1 VYHSASNSHKTRQER
16 AQLETVKPVLSM
28 ITVFSPGRVNLIG
41 EHTDYNDGYVMPA
54 AIDRGLTMHA
64 NLNRD
69 GIIRLVARDVGQTF
83 SCRIDEPLPHDGFV
97 WTHYVLGVVEQMWDR
112 GMEKSGFD
120 LDFGGNLPI
129 GAGMSSSAALTGGT
143 AFCLNELTGMGYS
156 RPQLATIAQAAEHQF
171 VGIRSG
177 ILDQFANLNCIEGH
191 AMLLDCRSLE
201 VNMLPFPSDQ
211 IAIVLCD
218 TTIRREL
225 VASEYN
231 ARRAQCEAAVA
242 ALQPLYP
249 EVASLRDVSQDM
261 LMIHR
266 EKMDPI
272 TWRRSRYVV
281 LENERTVEAAK
292 ALTSG
297 DMVRFGELMLES
309 HRGLQHEYNVSCKEL
324 DIMVELALP
333 LDGMIGCRMM
343 GGGFGGCTINLV
355 MVDHVEAFTASMRD
369 SYLNMTGLNA
379 NIHVAGIKEGTRIVK
394 TSDT

>member
-1 VYHSASNSHKTRQER
+1 
-16 AQLETVKPVLSM
+16 M

-41 EHTDYNDGYVMPA
+41 EHTDYNDGFVMPA

-64 NLNRD
+64 SLNTERTV
-69 GIIRLVARDVGQTF
+69 RLRARDINQTF
-83 SCRIDEPLPHDGFV
+83 ECPIDAPLPHSGLG
-97 WTHYVLGVVEQMWDR
+97 WTDYVLGVIDQMWSA
-112 GMEKSGFD
+112 GIEKTGFD

-143 AFCLNELTGMGYS
+143 AFCLNELHGCGLT
-156 RPQLATIAQAAEHQF
+156 RPQLARIAQAAEHEF

-177 ILDQFANLNCIEGH
+177 ILDQFASLNGTRAH

-201 VNMLPFPSDQ
+201 SKMLPFPSDKV
-211 IAIVLCD
+211 AIVLCD

-242 ALQPLYP
+242 TMKPYHP
-249 EVASLRDVSQDM
+249 EITSLRDVSAEMLDM
-261 LMIHR
+261 H
-266 EKMDPI
+266 ESKMDPT
-272 TWRRSRYVV
+272 TWRRARYVV
-281 LENERTVEAAK
+281 QENERTLEAAS
-292 ALTSG
+292 ALETGNHS
-297 DMVRFGELMLES
+297 RFGELMLQS
-309 HRGLQHEYNVSCKEL
+309 HRGLQHEYNVSCEEL

-333 LDGMIGCRMM
+333 LPGLIGCRMM

-355 MVDHVEAFTASMRD
+355 EVGQVESFAAAMRE

-379 NIHVAGIKEGTRIVK
+379 NIHVAGVEEGTYIVK
-394 TSDT
+394 VSDP